1 MSRSLRRFLLG
12 LGAGALASYW
22 LAQRA
27 LTPRYPD
34 VALHAGLEL
43 TAAPRRVLAISPHP
57 GDLEWFAAGTLFL
70 LKQSRGTVVTT
81 LLTRGERGSRV
92 AQMGQIRQREQE
104 QAGAIIGYDRI
115 IHLNKPDGGLHA
127 GELLPLVRSLYQEIR
142 PDVIFTFDPEG
153 LVPGWNNPDHVAA
166 GAAVLSLIRAG
177 ISDGVR
183 VYLYGTRRPNVT
195 VDVTEVLAEKE
206 AAVWA
211 HRSQLRGPDGLTKRA
226 VRLYN
231 RLGQGR
237 SPAFFAE
244 GFYRLV

>member
-1 MSRSLRRFLLG
+1 LSRSLRRFLLG

-43 TAAPRRVLAISPHP
+43 TAAPRRVMAISPHP

-70 LKQSRGTVVTT
+70 LKQNRSTVITT
-81 LLTRGERGSRV
+81 LLTQGEKGGSV
-92 AQMGQIRQREQE
+92 AQTGQIREREQA
-104 QAGAIIGYDRI
+104 QAGAILGYDRI
-115 IHLNKPDGGLHA
+115 VQLGQPDGRLNA
-127 GELLPLVRSLYQEIR
+127 GELFPRIRSLYQEIR

-177 ISDGVR
+177 IADGVR

-195 VDVTEVLAEKE
+195 VDITEVLEKKE
-206 AAVWA
+206 AAIWS
-211 HRSQLRGPDGLTKRA
+211 HRSQMRGPDGLTKRA

-231 RLGQGR
+231 RLGQGK

>member
-1 MSRSLRRFLLG
+1 MSSSLRRLLLG
-12 LGAGALASYW
+12 LGAGALAGYW

-43 TAAPRRVLAISPHP
+43 TSAPRRVLALSPHP

-70 LKQSRGTVVTT
+70 MKQSRSTVITT
-81 LLTRGERGSRV
+81 LLTRGEKGGSV
-92 AQMGQIRQREQE
+92 AQIGQIREKEQA
-104 QAGAIIGYDRI
+104 QAGAILGYDRI
-115 IHLNKPDGGLHA
+115 IHLAQPDGGLKA
-127 GELLPLVRSLYQEIR
+127 GELLPLIRSLYQEIR
-142 PDVIFTFDPEG
+142 PDVLLTFDPEG

-195 VDVTEVLAEKE
+195 VDITEVLQEKE
-206 AAVWA
+206 AAVRA
-211 HRSQLRGPDGLTKRA
+211 HRSQLVGPDGLTKRA

-231 RLGQGR
+231 RLGQR
-237 SPAFFAE
+237 KSPAFFAE